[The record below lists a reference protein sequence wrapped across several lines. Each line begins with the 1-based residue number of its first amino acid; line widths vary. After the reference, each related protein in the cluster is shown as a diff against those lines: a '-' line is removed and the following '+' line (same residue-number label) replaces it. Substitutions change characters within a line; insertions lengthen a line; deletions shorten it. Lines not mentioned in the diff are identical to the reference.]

1 VKQTQNFATFVTQF
15 IKMLKTKIAITSLA
29 SFSPLGNTPEG
40 IWNNYLS
47 PKTLITTKDFNGK
60 GQFVATIPAEIRKE
74 IDGLRKED
82 SKYKALD
89 ETVLMAILTS
99 RKAIENAGWHKGDDF
114 GINIGSSRGATQL
127 FEKYHS
133 EFISTGKT
141 ATLTSPTTTLG
152 NISSWVAHDLKTKG
166 PEISHSITC
175 STALHAVLNA
185 VAWLQSG
192 MTTKFLVGGS
202 EAPLTAFTLAQMHA
216 LKIYAKQQQEFP
228 CRAFDLTKSKNT
240 MVLGE
245 GAAMACLEL
254 GEKENAMGYITGIGY
269 ATDELEHNI
278 SISNEAIC
286 FQKSMA
292 MALKN
297 TPLDEVDAIVMH
309 APGTIKG
316 DTSEYKAIEQLFKD
330 KLPMLTTNKWKI
342 GHTFGAS
349 GILSLE
355 LALMMM
361 QHNTFVGIPYV
372 SETNPRNNIRNVL
385 INAVGFGGNAVSI
398 LVSAR

>member
-1 VKQTQNFATFVTQF
+1 
-15 IKMLKTKIAITSLA
+15 LKTKIAITSLA

-133 EFISTGKT
+133 EFIATGKT

-152 NISSWVAHDLKTKG
+152 NISSWVAHDLKSKG

-192 MTTKFLVGGS
+192 MATKFLVGGS

-297 TPLDEVDAIVMH
+297 MPLDEVDAIVMH

-316 DTSEYKAIEQLFKD
+316 DTSEYKAIQKVFGKN
-330 KLPMLTTNKWKI
+330 LPMLTTNKWKI

-349 GILSLE
+349 GILSME

-372 SETNPRNNIRNVL
+372 SETNPRKNIRNVL
-385 INAVGFGGNAVSI
+385 INAVGFGGNAVSV

>member
-1 VKQTQNFATFVTQF
+1 
-15 IKMLKTKIAITSLA
+15 LKTKIAITSLA

-133 EFISTGKT
+133 EFIATGKT

-152 NISSWVAHDLKTKG
+152 NISSWVAHDLKSKG

-192 MTTKFLVGGS
+192 MATKFLVGGS

-245 GAAMACLEL
+245 GAALACLEL
-254 GEKENAMGYITGIGY
+254 GEKEIALGYITGIGY

-297 TPLDEVDAIVMH
+297 MPLDEVDAIVMH

-316 DTSEYKAIEQLFKD
+316 DTSEYKAIQKVFGKN
-330 KLPMLTTNKWKI
+330 LPMLTTNKWKI

-349 GILSLE
+349 GILSME

-372 SETNPRNNIRNVL
+372 SETNPRKNIRNVL

-398 LVSAR
+398 LVSK